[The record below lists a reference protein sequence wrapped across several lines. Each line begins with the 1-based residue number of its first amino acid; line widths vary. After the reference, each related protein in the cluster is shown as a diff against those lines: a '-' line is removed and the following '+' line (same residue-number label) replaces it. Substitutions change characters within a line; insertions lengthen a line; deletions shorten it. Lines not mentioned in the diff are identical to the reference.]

1 MTPMLR
7 STASLLAQDRGGIH
21 FSWGE
26 EGVEILVI
34 LVSAILITIL
44 ISVVI
49 RRFRKRLEGN
59 PSLTQEMNLQ
69 RIATLTGALSTT
81 GVVVV
86 WVIAIL
92 LILGVVGVPL
102 GPFFASAGIA
112 GIALGFGAQSIVRD
126 TLSGFFILLENQ
138 FGVSDVVTLTTS
150 NGPVDGKVESLS
162 LRVTTLR
169 AFDGTLHTVP
179 NGNIMVVSNKSR
191 GWARAIVDIRL
202 AFGEDLDRVREILE
216 DLFDEI
222 RTDETLRDWI
232 REGPHLLGVER
243 NADYAQVVR
252 IVADTRPSKRFD
264 VERALRER
272 IGRRLASEGIQVP
285 IPPTMTPGTPA
296 G

>member
-1 MTPMLR
+1 MTPMPHPI
-7 STASLLAQDRGGIH
+7 AFILAQDRGVHFDWGDEGI
-21 FSWGE
+21 E
-26 EGVEILVI
+26 L
-34 LVSAILITIL
+34 LAILLTAAVL
-44 ISVVI
+44 TFVLSFVI
-49 RRFRKRLEGN
+49 RRFRKKLEGN
-59 PSLTQEMNLQ
+59 PSLTQELNLQ

-92 LILGVVGVPL
+92 LMLSVVGVPL

-138 FGVSDVVTLTTS
+138 FGVSDVVSLTTS
-150 NGPVDGKVESLS
+150 NGVVDGKVESLS
-162 LRVTTLR
+162 FRVTTLR

-179 NGNIMVVSNKSR
+179 NGNIMFVSNKSR

-202 AFGEDLDRVREILE
+202 AFGEDLDRVRDILE

-232 REGPHLLGVER
+232 REGPSLLGVER
-243 NADYAQVVR
+243 NADYAQVFR

-272 IGRRLASEGIQVP
+272 IARKLAAEGIQIPV
-285 IPPTMTPGTPA
+285 PPTMTPGTPTA
-296 G
+296 